1 MEVFGEDLCVEERDM
16 KKIVEVA
23 LGFGEKGDVVLL
35 SPACTSLDLYK
46 NFEQRGEK
54 FQEEVFL
61 LKK

>member
-1 MEVFGEDLCVEERDM
+1 M